1 LLSSFNHS
9 FVLAFKIILIINL
22 FFASLA
28 FSDVIEIENNEL
40 KSLLQKRIPLID
52 IRRDDEWKSTGIL
65 ENSILMTFFDK
76 NGKANTNEWLKEL
89 NKIAKKN
96 EPVILICR
104 TGRRTGIISKFLS
117 EEVGYRLIYDVTDG
131 ITDWIKKGNTV
142 VNPY

>member
-1 LLSSFNHS
+1 MNFY
-9 FVLAFKIILIINL
+9 AFKIILIINVL
-22 FFASLA
+22 VASFA
-28 FSDVIEIENNEL
+28 FSEVIEIGNIEL
-40 KSLLQKRIPLID
+40 KSLLQKKIPLID
-52 IRRDDEWKSTGIL
+52 IRRNDEWKSTGIV

-96 EPVILICR
+96 DPVILICR

-117 EEVGYRLIYDVTDG
+117 EKVGYKLIYDVTDG

>member
-1 LLSSFNHS
+1 MKSY
-9 FVLAFKIILIINL
+9 AFKIILIINV
-22 FFASLA
+22 FVASFA
-28 FSDVIEIENNEL
+28 FSDVIEIGNIEL
-40 KSLLQKRIPLID
+40 KSLLQKKIPLID
-52 IRRDDEWKSTGIL
+52 IRRKDEWKSTGIV

-96 EPVILICR
+96 DPVILICR

-117 EEVGYRLIYDVTDG
+117 EKIGYRLIYDVTDG

>member
-1 LLSSFNHS
+1 MKLY
-9 FVLAFKIILIINL
+9 AFKIILIINVL
-22 FFASLA
+22 VASFA
-28 FSDVIEIENNEL
+28 FSDVIEIGNIEL
-40 KSLLQKRIPLID
+40 KSLLQKNIPLID
-52 IRRDDEWKSTGIL
+52 IRRKDEWKSTGVV

-89 NKIAKKN
+89 NKIANKN
-96 EPVILICR
+96 DPVILICR

-117 EEVGYRLIYDVTDG
+117 EKVGYRLIYDVTDG

>member
-1 LLSSFNHS
+1 MKLY
-9 FVLAFKIILIINL
+9 AFKIILIINIL
-22 FFASLA
+22 VASFA
-28 FSDVIEIENNEL
+28 FSDVIEIGNIEL
-40 KSLLQKRIPLID
+40 KSLLQKNIPLID
-52 IRRDDEWKSTGIL
+52 IRRKDEWKSTGIV

-89 NKIAKKN
+89 NKIANKN
-96 EPVILICR
+96 DPVILICR

-117 EEVGYRLIYDVTDG
+117 EKVGYKLIYDVTDG

>member
-1 LLSSFNHS
+1 MKLY
-9 FVLAFKIILIINL
+9 AFKIILIINL
-22 FFASLA
+22 LVASFA
-28 FSDVIEIENNEL
+28 FSDVIEIGNIEL
-40 KSLLQKRIPLID
+40 KSLLQKKIPLID
-52 IRRDDEWKSTGIL
+52 IRRKDEWKSTGIV

-89 NKIAKKN
+89 NKIANKN
-96 EPVILICR
+96 DPVILICR

-117 EEVGYRLIYDVTDG
+117 EKVGYRLIYDVTDG

>member
-1 LLSSFNHS
+1 MKLF
-9 FVLAFKIILIINL
+9 AFKIILIINVL
-22 FFASLA
+22 FASLA
-28 FSDVIEIENNEL
+28 FSDVVEIGNIEL

-52 IRRDDEWKSTGIL
+52 IRRKDEWKSTGIV

-76 NGKANTNEWLKEL
+76 NGKANTNKWLKEL
-89 NKIAKKN
+89 NEIAKKN

-117 EEVGYRLIYDVTDG
+117 EKVGYRLIYDVTDG

-142 VNPY
+142 VNP

>member
-1 LLSSFNHS
+1 MKLY
-9 FVLAFKIILIINL
+9 AFKIILIINVL
-22 FFASLA
+22 VASFA
-28 FSDVIEIENNEL
+28 FSDVIEIGNIEL
-40 KSLLQKRIPLID
+40 KSLLQKKIPLID
-52 IRRDDEWKSTGIL
+52 IRRKDEWKSTGIV

-89 NKIAKKN
+89 NKIANKN
-96 EPVILICR
+96 DPVILICR

-117 EEVGYRLIYDVTDG
+117 EKLGYRLIYDVTDG

>member
-1 LLSSFNHS
+1 MKT
-9 FVLAFKIILIINL
+9 LAFKIILIINVL
-22 FFASLA
+22 FASLA
-28 FSDVIEIENNEL
+28 FSDVIEIGNIEL
-40 KSLLQKRIPLID
+40 KSLLQKKIPLID
-52 IRRDDEWKSTGIL
+52 IRRKDEWKSTGIV

-89 NKIAKKN
+89 NKIANKN
-96 EPVILICR
+96 DPVILICR

-117 EEVGYRLIYDVTDG
+117 EKVGYRLIYDVTDG

>member
-1 LLSSFNHS
+1 MKLY
-9 FVLAFKIILIINL
+9 AFKIILIINIL
-22 FFASLA
+22 VASFA
-28 FSDVIEIENNEL
+28 FSDVIEIGNIEL
-40 KSLLQKRIPLID
+40 KSLLQKNIPLID
-52 IRRDDEWKSTGIL
+52 IRRKDEWKSTGIV

-89 NKIAKKN
+89 NKIANKN
-96 EPVILICR
+96 DPVILICR

-117 EEVGYRLIYDVTDG
+117 EKVGYRLIYDVTDG

>member
-1 LLSSFNHS
+1 MKL
-9 FVLAFKIILIINL
+9 LAFKIILIINL

-28 FSDVIEIENNEL
+28 FSDVIEIGNDEL
-40 KSLLQKRIPLID
+40 KSLLQKRIPLIV
-52 IRRDDEWKSTGIL
+52 IRREDEWKSTGIV

-96 EPVILICR
+96 DPVILICR

-117 EEVGYRLIYDVTDG
+117 EKVGYSLIYDVTDG

>member
-1 LLSSFNHS
+1 MKL
-9 FVLAFKIILIINL
+9 LAFKIILIINVL
-22 FFASLA
+22 FAPFA
-28 FSDVIEIENNEL
+28 FSDVIEIGNIEL
-40 KSLLQKRIPLID
+40 KSLLQKKIPLID
-52 IRRDDEWKSTGIL
+52 IRRKDEWKSTGIV

-96 EPVILICR
+96 DPIILICR

-117 EEVGYRLIYDVTDG
+117 EKVGYSLIYDVTDG

-142 VNPY
+142 VNP

>member
-1 LLSSFNHS
+1 MKL
-9 FVLAFKIILIINL
+9 LAFKIILIINL

-28 FSDVIEIENNEL
+28 FSDVIEIGNDEL

-52 IRRDDEWKSTGIL
+52 IRREDEWKSTGIV

-96 EPVILICR
+96 DPVILICR

-117 EEVGYRLIYDVTDG
+117 EKIGYRLIYDVTDG

>member
-1 LLSSFNHS
+1 MKLF
-9 FVLAFKIILIINL
+9 AFKIILIVNI
-22 FFASLA
+22 FFASFA
-28 FSDVIEIENNEL
+28 FSDVIEIGNIEL
-40 KSLLQKRIPLID
+40 KSLLQKKIPLID
-52 IRRDDEWKSTGIL
+52 IRRKDEWKSTGIV

-96 EPVILICR
+96 DPVILICR

-117 EEVGYRLIYDVTDG
+117 DQVGYRLIYDVTDG

-142 VNPY
+142 VNP

>member
-1 LLSSFNHS
+1 MKSY
-9 FVLAFKIILIINL
+9 AFKIILIINV
-22 FFASLA
+22 FVASFA
-28 FSDVIEIENNEL
+28 FSDVIEIGNIEL
-40 KSLLQKRIPLID
+40 KSLLQKKIPLID
-52 IRRDDEWKSTGIL
+52 IRRKDEWKSTGIV

-89 NKIAKKN
+89 TKIANKN
-96 EPVILICR
+96 DPVILICR

-117 EEVGYRLIYDVTDG
+117 EKVGYKLIYDVTDG

>member
-1 LLSSFNHS
+1 MKLY
-9 FVLAFKIILIINL
+9 AFKIILIINVL
-22 FFASLA
+22 VASFA
-28 FSDVIEIENNEL
+28 FSDVIEIGNIEL
-40 KSLLQKRIPLID
+40 KSLLQKNIPLID
-52 IRRDDEWKSTGIL
+52 IRRKDEWKSTGIV

-89 NKIAKKN
+89 NKIANKN
-96 EPVILICR
+96 DPVILICR

-117 EEVGYRLIYDVTDG
+117 EKVGYSLIYDVTDG

>member
-1 LLSSFNHS
+1 MKIY
-9 FVLAFKIILIINL
+9 AFKIILIINVL
-22 FFASLA
+22 TASFA
-28 FSDVIEIENNEL
+28 FSDVIEIGNIEL
-40 KSLLQKRIPLID
+40 KSLLQKKIPLID
-52 IRRDDEWKSTGIL
+52 IRRKDEWKSTGIV

-89 NKIAKKN
+89 NKIANKN
-96 EPVILICR
+96 DPVILICR

-117 EEVGYRLIYDVTDG
+117 EKVGYRLIYDVTDG

>member
-1 LLSSFNHS
+1 MKIL
-9 FVLAFKIILIINL
+9 VFKIILIINI
-22 FFASLA
+22 FFAPLS
-28 FSDVIEIENNEL
+28 FSDVIEVGNIEL
-40 KSLLQKRIPLID
+40 KSLLEKRIPLID
-52 IRRDDEWKSTGIL
+52 IRRKDEWKSTGIV

-96 EPVILICR
+96 DHVILICR

-117 EEVGYRLIYDVTDG
+117 EKVGYRLIYDVTDG

>member
-1 LLSSFNHS
+1 MKLY
-9 FVLAFKIILIINL
+9 AFKIILIINVL
-22 FFASLA
+22 VASFA
-28 FSDVIEIENNEL
+28 FSDVIEIGNIEL
-40 KSLLQKRIPLID
+40 KSLLQKNIPLID
-52 IRRDDEWKSTGIL
+52 IRRKDEWKSTGIV

-89 NKIAKKN
+89 NKIANKN
-96 EPVILICR
+96 DPIILICR

-117 EEVGYRLIYDVTDG
+117 EKVGYRLIYDVTDG

>member
-1 LLSSFNHS
+1 MKLY
-9 FVLAFKIILIINL
+9 AFKIILIINVL
-22 FFASLA
+22 FASFA
-28 FSDVIEIENNEL
+28 FSDVIEIGNIEL
-40 KSLLQKRIPLID
+40 KSLLQKKIPLID
-52 IRRDDEWKSTGIL
+52 IRRKDEWKSTGIV

-89 NKIAKKN
+89 NKIANKN
-96 EPVILICR
+96 DPVILICR

-117 EEVGYRLIYDVTDG
+117 EKVGYRLIYDVTDG

>member
-1 LLSSFNHS
+1 MKL
-9 FVLAFKIILIINL
+9 LAFKIILIINVL
-22 FFASLA
+22 FASFA
-28 FSDVIEIENNEL
+28 FSDVIEIGNIEL
-40 KSLLQKRIPLID
+40 KSLLQKKIPLID
-52 IRRDDEWKSTGIL
+52 IRRKDEWKSTGIV

-96 EPVILICR
+96 DPVILICR

-117 EEVGYRLIYDVTDG
+117 EKVGYRLIYDVTDG

-142 VNPY
+142 VNPQ

>member
-1 LLSSFNHS
+1 MNS
-9 FVLAFKIILIINL
+9 LAFKIILIINVL
-22 FFASLA
+22 VASFA
-28 FSDVIEIENNEL
+28 FSDVIEIGNIEL
-40 KSLLQKRIPLID
+40 KSLLQKNIPLID
-52 IRRDDEWKSTGIL
+52 IRRKDEWKSTGIV

-89 NKIAKKN
+89 YKIAKKN
-96 EPVILICR
+96 DPVILICR

-117 EEVGYRLIYDVTDG
+117 EKVGYRLIYDVTDG

>member
-1 LLSSFNHS
+1 MKL
-9 FVLAFKIILIINL
+9 LAFKIILIINS
-22 FFASLA
+22 FFVSLA
-28 FSDVIEIENNEL
+28 FSDVIEIGNNEL

-52 IRRDDEWKSTGIL
+52 IRREDEWKSTGIV

-96 EPVILICR
+96 DPVILICR

-117 EEVGYRLIYDVTDG
+117 EKVGYRLIYDVTDG

>member
-1 LLSSFNHS
+1 MKSI
-9 FVLAFKIILIINL
+9 AFKIILIINV

-28 FSDVIEIENNEL
+28 FSDVIEIGNIEL
-40 KSLLQKRIPLID
+40 KSLLQKKIPLID
-52 IRRDDEWKSTGIL
+52 IRRKDEWKSTGIV

-96 EPVILICR
+96 DPVILICR

-117 EEVGYRLIYDVTDG
+117 EKVGYRLIYDVTDG